1 MPCPVTAFSVKIA
14 SPGDAAM
21 EGVIAREVIYEW
33 NALHAWEQ
41 KKALLPIQGG
51 CSSTGS
57 QPDSSSDLLVAF
69 FCTSQGAPS
78 SASARDTDLEVERQ
92 LKAGRPA
99 LIYFS
104 DARSDF
110 VQAGIKEIEVLEQ
123 FKQRYPSEAVV
134 DSFGDE
140 KEFRAKFARQ
150 LEATL
155 LHHPHF
161 QTGAT
166 PAPAPAA
173 VIAETHPPAPKYSK
187 SAQVLLMNACDD
199 PEAYLARMKDSRGL
213 KIQVNGR
220 QFVEPGDPE
229 SASMWEAAFNELLA
243 AELIHDVGCNGQLF
257 QISGKGFEFLE
268 TLGKYPIG
276 YIAELGGM

>member
-1 MPCPVTAFSVKIA
+1 
-14 SPGDAAM
+14 M
-21 EGVIAREVIYEW
+21 EIVIAREVIYGW
-33 NALHAWEQ
+33 NARHAWEQ
-41 KKALLPIQGG
+41 KKALLPTDVE
-51 CSSTGS
+51 SSS
-57 QPDSSSDLLVAF
+57 SSDLPADSTSDLLVAF
-69 FCTSQGAPS
+69 FYASQGAPHDV
-78 SASARDTDLEVERQ
+78 SARRTDLEIERQ

-104 DARSDF
+104 EGRIGFAR
-110 VQAGIKEIEVLEQ
+110 AGGQDGERLAQ
-123 FKQRYPSEAVV
+123 FKKRYPSEAVV

-140 KEFRAKFARQ
+140 KEFRAKFTQ
-150 LEATL
+150 ELEEIL
-155 LHHPHF
+155 LRHPHF
-161 QTGAT
+161 QIVA
-166 PAPAPAA
+166 ALPAA
-173 VIAETHPPAPKYSK
+173 PPSVIPEAHPPAPAYSK
-187 SAQVLLMNACDD
+187 AAQALLMNACDD

-229 SASMWEAAFNELLA
+229 SAATWERGFDELLNGG
-243 AELIHDVGCNGQLF
+243 LIHDVGCNGQLF